1 MEALF
6 ITIGIIQI
14 MNGLQLKNEIGNYS
28 YLCSQKSSPNEN
40 PLWVST
46 KGAMPEFMGSNCWRY
61 RVENQ
66 YTIKLMEVLEIK
78 IV

>member
-1 MEALF
+1 M
-6 ITIGIIQI
+6 GI
-14 MNGLQLKNEIGNYS
+14 N
-28 YLCSQKSSPNEN
+28 
-40 PLWVST
+40 

-78 IV
+78 IVLMLKHGF

>member
-6 ITIGIIQI
+6 ITIGII

-46 KGAMPEFMGSNCWRY
+46 K
-61 RVENQ
+61 
-66 YTIKLMEVLEIK
+66 VLCQNLWDL
-78 IV
+78 IVGDIE